1 MRAVRGRG
9 RDDEEAT
16 SEERVRSTPF
26 SLPRSRSQEARPEA
40 QKIEVAVRVKIHSAL
55 RDTGFLPFYQNL
67 VELDMFS
74 MLEGDSQS
82 LSDLL
87 A

>member
-55 RDTGFLPFYQNL
+55 RDTGFLPFSQNL
-67 VELDMFS
+67 
-74 MLEGDSQS
+74 Q
-82 LSDLL
+82 
-87 A
+87 